1 VSTIQ
6 SSNVSRSVA
15 LAAALVLAAA
25 ASPARA
31 GDAKEPAD
39 SDIGMG
45 VAAGLATLVYAPAK
59 VVYAIGGGV
68 AAGLAYVVSAG
79 NTDVTE
85 PILTP
90 SVRGDYIVTPAHLR
104 GEKPLEFFGREPGD
118 PAGHHATADKK
129 ETPPVSSGDGL
140 DAHHAAADS
149 KDDEGSA
156 E

>member
-1 VSTIQ
+1 MSTNQ
-6 SSNVSRSVA
+6 PKSLSRSA
-15 LAAALVLAAA
+15 AMAAALAIAMA

-31 GDAKEPAD
+31 GDAKEQPID
-39 SDIGMG
+39 SDAGMG
-45 VAAGLATLVYAPAK
+45 IAAGLATLVYAPAK
-59 VVYAIGGGV
+59 VIYAIGGGV

-90 SVRGDYIVTPAHLR
+90 SVRGDYVVTPAHLR

-118 PAGHHATADKK
+118 PARRASA
-129 ETPPVSSGDGL
+129 EAPPVSSGDGL
-140 DAHHAAADS
+140 DSHPDGAAS
-149 KDDEGSA
+149 NGDEASP

>member
-1 VSTIQ
+1 VSRMQ
-6 SSNVSRSVA
+6 SRNLSRSVA
-15 LAAALVLAAA
+15 LAAALAIAAA

-31 GDAKEPAD
+31 GGAKQPID
-39 SDIGMG
+39 SDAGMG
-45 VAAGLATLVYAPAK
+45 IAAGLATLVYTPAK

-90 SVRGDYIVTPAHLR
+90 SVRGDYIVTPEHLR

-118 PAGHHATADKK
+118 PAGHHASA

-140 DAHHAAADS
+140 DAHHAAAVP